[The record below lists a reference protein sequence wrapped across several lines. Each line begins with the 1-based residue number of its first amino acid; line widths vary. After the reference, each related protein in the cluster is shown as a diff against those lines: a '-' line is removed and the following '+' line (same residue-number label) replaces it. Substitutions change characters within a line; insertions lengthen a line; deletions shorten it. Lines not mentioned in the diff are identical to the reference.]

1 MIIQDNLKNFSKLKI
16 LKINKFSNKW
26 INDVVEIKKIMKK
39 YDDEGRKLD
48 GLNPYELM
56 NYFSDLYKNKINIFC
71 DTGCIIAWIN
81 QEFKFNKGVNLFHD
95 YNNTAMGWALPAS
108 IGSYFF
114 SKTKTVCFVGDGSL
128 MMCLNELATIQKH
141 KIPIILFIINN
152 NGYSMIRQTQDQWFG
167 SDYFASDNK
176 GGISFPNFQNIAKSF
191 DIEYKKVKNL
201 KDLDKFRNKL
211 LKNSKPLIVDIQ
223 IPEIASVVPQVKYG
237 YPNFEME
244 PSIPNK
250 RMKEIMKKLK

>member
-1 MIIQDNLKNFSKLKI
+1 
-16 LKINKFSNKW
+16 
-26 INDVVEIKKIMKK
+26 
-39 YDDEGRKLD
+39 
-48 GLNPYELM
+48 
-56 NYFSDLYKNKINIFC
+56 
-71 DTGCIIAWIN
+71 
-81 QEFKFNKGVNLFHD
+81 
-95 YNNTAMGWALPAS
+95 
-108 IGSYFF
+108 
-114 SKTKTVCFVGDGSL
+114 

-250 RMKEIMKKLK
+250 RMKEIMKKKLK